1 MAKELKAE
9 FASEAELCATFIK
22 QLPEGWTAYAETAGF
37 DILLVRGVDGAQIGV
52 EAKLTLN
59 TKVVLQAAER
69 TSHHYQ
75 DTQGPDFRAV
85 LVPYGRAG
93 GELSQIC
100 RLLHVTVIEMKS
112 KAVYLAQGGN
122 RNFKK
127 KFTPDLPK
135 VGDYVWREEW
145 FDCAPWKRC
154 KLPEYIPDVTAGASA
169 PSTLSD
175 WKISAIKISVLVERT
190 GFVTRADFAQLK
202 IDHRRFLDMGWL
214 KQSGDRGKYVIG
226 PYPLQLR
233 TQHPAVFPKIE
244 ADFDKWCPKDR
255 LSGPV
260 VQGQE
265 VLL

>member
-9 FASEAELCATFIK
+9 FASEAELCATFIN
-22 QLPEGWTAYAETAGF
+22 QLPEGWTAFAETAGF
-37 DILLVRGVDGAQIGV
+37 DILLVRATDGAQIGV

-59 TKVVLQAAER
+59 AKVVLQAAER
-69 TSHHYQ
+69 TAYHYQ
-75 DTQGPDFRAV
+75 DAVGPDFRAV

-100 RLLHVTVIEMKS
+100 RLLRITVIEMKT
-112 KAVYLAQGGN
+112 KAVYLAQTW
-122 RNFKK
+122 RPKK
-127 KFTPDLPK
+127 KFTPDLPD
-135 VGDYVWREEW
+135 VAEFYWREEW

-154 KLPEYIPDVTAGASA
+154 KLPEYVPDVVAGASG
-169 PSTLSD
+169 PSKLSD
-175 WKISAIKISVLVERT
+175 WKISAIKISILVERT

-214 KQSGDRGKYVIG
+214 KQSGDRGKYVVG